1 MKEKKNEC
9 EPFSN
14 KFIFNDLEFYDLIT
28 NVNFNNEKYKFNLLE
43 KENYFNPYHKNFCND
58 NQQCLIDLNFIDKEN
73 LIIISPLY
81 RVNYII
87 YAKLLINL
95 TLINSNHYHE
105 IIKYFLTIYL
115 NSDEGNDEVIRI
127 QNCIIKNEVN
137 YISKKINSSLKYIS
151 NYDKI
156 VKIENYINFFK
167 VIIQLQNSLLI
178 DIDADKDFTS
188 GLKEYNR
195 IDLKLNDDE
204 NITKNFNKIL
214 SILNSFLDV
223 GLNKIIT
230 KLITKQK
237 NIKTQIDIRSNAE
250 FSNTPNEKSS
260 IENYQ
265 LKLKIITHLKT
276 IQSIRQLNTILIYS
290 FCLAFKKELEEESEN
305 NQVIIKRKLIENL
318 LIHFEIEYKIEDCK
332 ADAKNV
338 DIEHIELNKILISNR
353 QVNKDIQNYIAKNK
367 KSFQGFL
374 KFRKK
379 VCQKND

>member
-1 MKEKKNEC
+1 MKKKKNEC

-14 KFIFNDLEFYDLIT
+14 KFIFNDLEFYDLIS
-28 NVNFNNEKYKFNLLE
+28 NVNFKNEKYKFNLLE
-43 KENYFNPYHKNFCND
+43 KENYFNPYHKNFFYN
-58 NQQCLIDLNFIDKEN
+58 NQQCLNDLNFLDKEN

-87 YAKLLINL
+87 FAKLLINSA
-95 TLINSNHYHE
+95 LIPNNQYHE
-105 IIKYFLTIYL
+105 SFKYFLTIYL

-137 YISKKINSSLKYIS
+137 YISKKINNSLKNIS

-178 DIDADKDFTS
+178 EIDADKDFTS
-188 GLKEYNR
+188 GLTEYNR
-195 IDLKLNDDE
+195 IELKLNDDE
-204 NITKNFNKIL
+204 NLTINFNKIL
-214 SILNSFLDV
+214 SILNSYLDV
-223 GLNKIIT
+223 GLNIIIT

-265 LKLKIITHLKT
+265 LKLKIITYLST
-276 IQSIRQLNTILIYS
+276 IQSIRQLTLILIYG
-290 FCLAFKKELEEESEN
+290 FYFTFEKELKEN
-305 NQVIIKRKLIENL
+305 FEMQNELINKRQLVKNL
-318 LIHFEIEYKIEDCK
+318 LIYFELNDKIQKCQIDS
-332 ADAKNV
+332 KNV
-338 DIEHIELNKILISNR
+338 DIVHPAKNKILTSNN
-353 QVNKDIQNYIAKNK
+353 QVFKDISGYISSNK
-367 KSFQGFL
+367 SSFKDYL
-374 KFRKK
+374 ILR
-379 VCQKND
+379 